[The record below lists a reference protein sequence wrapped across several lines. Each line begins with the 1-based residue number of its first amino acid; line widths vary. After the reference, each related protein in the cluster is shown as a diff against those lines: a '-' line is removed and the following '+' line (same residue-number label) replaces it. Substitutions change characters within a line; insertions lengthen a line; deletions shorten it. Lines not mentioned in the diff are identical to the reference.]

1 MIDVGLTA
9 QVAHTTD
16 GSSTAVAMGS
26 GDVAV
31 LATPKVVA
39 LVEEAAVAA
48 LASALGQGETSVGTA
63 IDLEHLAPTPLGGS
77 VTAMATVSWVD
88 VRRIGFDVVVRDDA
102 KVVARG
108 SHTRVIVD
116 RDRFLASAG
125 VTAV

>member
-16 GSSTAVAMGS
+16 HSSTAIAMGS

-48 LASALGQGETSVGTA
+48 LVPVLGQGETSVGTTVD
-63 IDLEHLAPTPLGGS
+63 IEHLAPTPLGGS
-77 VTAMATVSWVD
+77 VTAMATISWVD
-88 VRRIGFDVVVRDDA
+88 QRRIGFDVVVRDDA

-108 SHTRVIVD
+108 THTRVIVD
-116 RDRFLASAG
+116 RDRFAASAG
-125 VTAV
+125 VSAV

>member
-9 QVAHTTD
+9 LVVHTTVD
-16 GSSTAVAMGS
+16 SSTAIAMGS

-31 LATPKVVA
+31 LSTPKVVA

-48 LASALGQGETSVGTA
+48 LAAVLGRGETSVGTTVD
-63 IDLEHLAPTPLGGS
+63 IEHLAPTPLGGS

-88 VRRIGFDVVVRDDA
+88 QRRIGFDVVVRDDA

-108 SHTRVIVD
+108 THTRVIVD
-116 RDRFLASAG
+116 RDRFMASAG
-125 VTAV
+125 VPAV